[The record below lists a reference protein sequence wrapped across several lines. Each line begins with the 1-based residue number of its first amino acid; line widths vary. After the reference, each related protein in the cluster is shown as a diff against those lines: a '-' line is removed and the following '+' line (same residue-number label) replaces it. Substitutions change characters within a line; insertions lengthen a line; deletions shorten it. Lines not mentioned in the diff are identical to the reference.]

1 MNPLLLTYGPR
12 VAPVP
17 FQYVGPVDSIDA
29 EYRWIAENVPQGRVE
44 QQSLINHGG
53 RMHDVLRV
61 RTSTGLRDYHFD
73 VTDFYAG
80 PNAYNNQTPCREGH
94 IGTSSCSHGYAQF
107 VYANRDAT
115 APSGDASAMFADS
128 FAAHVPAGHAGAHFP
143 DGRPFTFEQIAAP
156 PVVAYR
162 RKADGATFTV
172 GWQGRCMDG
181 PTQLIPI
188 DGGAAIEVKYPVLE
202 RDYDKTIAVQP
213 AGEPSFGA
221 LFPPDKAWMIGKT
234 PQEIDA
240 SRARHSHDGIDYTP
254 IVESLSAEFLGNYG
268 IVSVG
273 SSVTEHGTSLVVYV
287 NGSGDEARRRM
298 PAYYGGLPV
307 VVRDGGPIEAQGYR
321 PAGDAASDL
330 LVGTLGP
337 LIQNG
342 SMDRV
347 VDRLGNQLIDRFL
360 AQPAVQREVGGAIG
374 SAAVKELST
383 GVGKPYMQ
391 GITIAAG
398 VGAASLLALAV
409 MYAVKK

>member
-29 EYRWIAENVPQGRVE
+29 EYAWIADNVPSPWRVE
-44 QQSLINHGG
+44 RQSLIDHGG

-61 RTSTGLRDYHFD
+61 RASTGLRDYHFD
-73 VTDFYAG
+73 VTDVFRHG
-80 PNAYNNQTPCREGH
+80 VNA
-94 IGTSSCSHGYAQF
+94 IVDSM
-107 VYANRDAT
+107 
-115 APSGDASAMFADS
+115 PSGDARAAATDT
-128 FAAHVPAGHAGAHFP
+128 FAAHAPAGHAGAHFP

-202 RDYDKTIAVQP
+202 RDYDKTIAIQP

-240 SRARHSHDGIDYTP
+240 SRAQHSHDGIDYTP

-273 SSVTEHGTSLVVYV
+273 SGVTEHGTSLVVYV

-298 PAYYGGLPV
+298 PVYYGGLPV
-307 VVRDGGPIEAQGYR
+307 VVRDGGPIEAQDYR